1 MSCSQSG
8 IVRCSQQSMRRAH
21 PRSVPASA
29 TAHPPNAAASGNCVA
44 RSYFLVRARL
54 LHRPRNRLLSSRREF
69 DVRISSIRQHFAFQC
84 VYSCILRLIRVSSP
98 VCRLN
103 PQGLL
108 PPMGQCSSGHNADL
122 HRHPRL
128 PPQPHCHARQCGRVW
143 CQQGICSAFG
153 SDCCRCDCGASSRG
167 PQSFSSSTRQ
177 AALSVACCSRPLRQQ
192 R

>member
-1 MSCSQSG
+1 MCMY
-8 IVRCSQQSMRRAH
+8 IYVYICVCIYMCVRVYIYCIHTQTQTQTQTQTH
-21 PRSVPASA
+21 IFINIYICIYIYIDTYKYIHIA
-29 TAHPPNAAASGNCVA
+29 THTHIRGGTPVERCVYAVLNALA
-44 RSYFLVRARL
+44 LLLPL
-54 LHRPRNRLLSSRREF
+54 LHEALVLHVRL
-69 DVRISSIRQHFAFQC
+69 
-84 VYSCILRLIRVSSP
+84 
-98 VCRLN
+98 
-103 PQGLL
+103 
-108 PPMGQCSSGHNADL
+108 L